1 MRILFSFV
9 MHILNPAPA
18 SLPQGTVI
26 MDEVEVEAV
35 YIPAGFQ
42 GPIVATPGDEPIF

>member
-1 MRILFSFV
+1 MHIFFSFV
-9 MHILNPAPA
+9 MHIFNPAPT

-42 GPIVATPGDEPIF
+42 GPIVAMPGDESVF

>member
-1 MRILFSFV
+1 MHILIAFV
-9 MHILNPAPA
+9 MHIFNPEATQ
-18 SLPQGTVI
+18 PQGTVI

-42 GPIVATPGDEPIF
+42 GPIVAMPGDEPVF